1 MMPITLDERVS
12 VLESQMAYVHSD
24 VRKIG
29 EDIEKLAT
37 RFATRPSWGVAAALT
52 FLSSTCVGLI
62 VALATSAN

>member
-12 VLESQMAYVHSD
+12 VLESPMAYVHSV
-24 VRKIG
+24 VRKI
-29 EDIEKLAT
+29 IEKLAT